1 MTASNPTLTHTRL
14 LMRHFLKETD
24 FNLSEIENIFQLA
37 KSLKAERGK
46 PNQPKPLAGQTW
58 GLLFS
63 KSSTRTRVSFE
74 VGILELGGQPIYLD
88 QRTMQL
94 GRGETVSDTAKV
106 LSRYLHG
113 VVIRCH
119 EHGLVDDFAKFGS
132 MPVVNGLTDFL
143 HPCQL
148 YTDLFTLAEKWAKP
162 GQAYLEALKG
172 KTVAFFGDCSSNMA
186 HSWIISAAI
195 TGIQLKLAGPQG
207 FAPSSEVDALLAAHG
222 LPKNY
227 SFTTNAIEAAT
238 GADCLYTDVF
248 VSMGKEEETA
258 LRLAEMLPYQV
269 NSPLMAAAKPNALFL
284 HCLPA
289 HYGEEVTEEVFNSPN
304 SVVFDE
310 AENRLHVQKAILC
323 QLV

>member
-1 MTASNPTLTHTRL
+1 MS
-14 LMRHFLKETD
+14 HFLKETD
-24 FNLSEIENIFQLA
+24 FPLTQLEGIFQLA
-37 KSLKAERGK
+37 KTLKANRGQ
-46 PNQPKPLAGQTW
+46 PNQPKPLQGQTW

-88 QRTMQL
+88 QRTIQM
-94 GRGETVSDTAKV
+94 GRGETIADTARV

-119 EHGLVDDFAKFGS
+119 GHDIIEDFARYGS
-132 MPVVNGLTDFL
+132 IPVVNGLTDFL

-148 YTDLFTLAEKWAKP
+148 YTDLFTLAEKWTP
-162 GQAYLEALKG
+162 EGHPMLSSLKG

-186 HSWIISAAI
+186 HSWIVSAAML
-195 TGIQLKLAGPQG
+195 GINLKLAGPQS
-207 FAPSSEVDALLAAHG
+207 FAPAAEIDTFLKTAG
-222 LPKNY
+222 LPNNY
-227 SFTTNAIEAAT
+227 TFTTSATEAAT
-238 GADCLYTDVF
+238 DADCLYTDVF

-258 LRLAEMLPYQV
+258 KRLAEMLPYQV
-269 NSPLMAAAKPNALFL
+269 NSALMANAKPDALFL

-304 SVVFDE
+304 SIVFDE
-310 AENRLHVQKAILC
+310 AENRLHVQKAVLC
-323 QLV
+323 ALAEKPN